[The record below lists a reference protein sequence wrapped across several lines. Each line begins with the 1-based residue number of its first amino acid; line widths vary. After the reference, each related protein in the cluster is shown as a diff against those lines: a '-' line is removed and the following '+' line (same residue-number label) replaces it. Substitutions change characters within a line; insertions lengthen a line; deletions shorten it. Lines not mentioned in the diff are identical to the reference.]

1 MKYLSKSIL
10 SLSLMFL
17 TISFVSQNSFAASID
32 YDSLRRFSQ
41 VLDIVE
47 QYYVEETKQSE
58 LIDGAIKGMLES
70 LDPHSTFMDA
80 KEFELLQESTSGEFF
95 GIGAELS
102 MSDGRPIVIAP
113 IEGTPAQRAGIKA
126 GDVIFAVDGKLT
138 LDRSLTET
146 VSFIR
151 GEKGTKVELVILPK
165 GEQKTKT
172 LTITRGTI
180 PYISVKG
187 KELEP
192 GYEWIK
198 LSFFNDRTTIELKD
212 AIKEAKK
219 NGPIKGIILDLRNN
233 PGGILNEA
241 ATVSDLFLDKGTIV
255 SIRGREGMASR
266 RFSAKKNKEDILD
279 VPIIVLINS
288 GSASASEIVAGALSD
303 NKRALL
309 LGETSFGKGSV
320 QNLIP
325 LPDGTG
331 IKITIAL
338 YYTPNGVSIQ
348 AQGIEP
354 NYDVDIISETDKKDE
369 DSLIVREKDLN
380 SHLEQGLTIKKDSEK
395 QVKKFTAPKL
405 TPLPK
410 SLSAESKKILENDN
424 QLRTALQILKDMPSF

>member
-1 MKYLSKSIL
+1 MKKSIKSII
-10 SLSLMFL
+10 SLVLMLLCLLAHKGQFA
-17 TISFVSQNSFAASID
+17 SAASID

-102 MSDGRPIVIAP
+102 MSDGRPVVIAP
-113 IEGTPAQRAGIKA
+113 IEGTPAQKAGIKS
-126 GDVIFAVDGKLT
+126 GDIIFAVDGKLT

-165 GEQKTKT
+165 DEQKTKT
-172 LTITRGTI
+172 ITITRGVI
-180 PYISVKG
+180 PYISVRA
-187 KELEP
+187 KEIEP
-192 GYEWIK
+192 GYEWIR
-198 LSFFNDRTTIELKD
+198 LSFFNDRTTTELKD
-212 AIKEAKK
+212 AIKAALKK
-219 NGPIKGIILDLRNN
+219 GPIKGIILDLRNN

-266 RFSAKKNKEDILD
+266 RFSAKKNNDDMLD
-279 VPIIVLINS
+279 VPIVVLINS

-303 NKRALL
+303 NKRAVL

-338 YYTPNGVSIQ
+338 YYTPNGTSIQ

-354 NYDVDIISETDKKDE
+354 NYDIDISAKKDE
-369 DSLIVREKDLN
+369 VEEASLIVREKDLN
-380 SHLEQGLTIKKDSEK
+380 SHLEQGTSSKKET
-395 QVKKFTAPKL
+395 QTKKFPAPKL

-410 SLSAESKKILENDN
+410 SLNAENKKLLENDN
-424 QLRTALQILKDMPSF
+424 QLRTALQVLKNMPTL

>member
-1 MKYLSKSIL
+1 MKYYLKTL
-10 SLSLMFL
+10 LCFALMLLNLALTAKNSLS
-17 TISFVSQNSFAASID
+17 ASID

-126 GDVIFAVDGKLT
+126 GDIIFAVDGKLT

-172 LTITRGTI
+172 ITITRGTI

-187 KELEP
+187 KEIEP

-198 LSFFNDRTTIELKD
+198 LSFFNDRTTTELKE
-212 AIKEAKK
+212 ALKNAKK

-279 VPIIVLINS
+279 IPIVVLINS

-303 NKRALL
+303 NKRAVL

-338 YYTPNGVSIQ
+338 YYTPNGISIQ

-354 NYDVDIISETDKKDE
+354 NYDVDITSETEKKE
-369 DSLIVREKDLN
+369 KDSLIVREKDLN
-380 SHLEQGLTIKKDSEK
+380 SHLEQGLAVKKEK
-395 QVKKFTAPKL
+395 TQVKKFEAPKL
-405 TPLPK
+405 YPLPK
-410 SLSAESKKILENDN
+410 SLSAENKKILENDN
-424 QLRTALQILKDMPSF
+424 QLRTALQILKDMPKL